1 MILRIDKFLNDTTL
15 LVDVNASKTRKIPQL
30 NQRKLVPL
38 LKTGVSSDHRILFLS
53 YFDQLFGLLFL
64 KIEELVELIKPGVGA
79 VFDGPEDAI
88 IYLLILQ
95 KLIRTSFNNL
105 LLIFTDLFDRLLFEL
120 DLRGA
125 QSFLDVFI
133 FV

>member
-1 MILRIDKFLNDTTL
+1 M
-15 LVDVNASKTRKIPQL
+15 
-30 NQRKLVPL
+30 PL
-38 LKTGVSSDHRILFLS
+38 LKTGVSTNHRILFLS
-53 YFDQLFGLLFL
+53 NFDQLFGLLFL

-79 VFDGPEDAI
+79 VFDGPEDTI

-125 QSFLDVFI
+125 QSFLDVLI